1 MPGPGV
7 TREEILIALGLDANG
22 NPTSQ
27 TNTSRYKSGETESRA
42 VVFDAISEGE
52 IQGLV
57 NGEASVYLNDT
68 PIIDKANALKYSQL
82 LTTSTTVAS
91 NTTVTISSDAM
102 DDLDTTAG
110 TRLIRISKAGKDGA
124 SADPDTTFTT
134 VAGSR
139 TITASASF
147 FTSDMAT
154 GTVLDDGASII
165 HIAGAGDAHG

>member
-68 PIIDKANALKYSQL
+68 PIIPTLSYATHL
-82 LTTSTTVAS
+82 S
-91 NTTVTISSDAM
+91 NI
-102 DDLDTTAG
+102 L
-110 TRLIRISKAGKDGA
+110 
-124 SADPDTTFTT
+124 
-134 VAGSR
+134 
-139 TITASASF
+139 
-147 FTSDMAT
+147 
-154 GTVLDDGASII
+154 
-165 HIAGAGDAHG
+165 